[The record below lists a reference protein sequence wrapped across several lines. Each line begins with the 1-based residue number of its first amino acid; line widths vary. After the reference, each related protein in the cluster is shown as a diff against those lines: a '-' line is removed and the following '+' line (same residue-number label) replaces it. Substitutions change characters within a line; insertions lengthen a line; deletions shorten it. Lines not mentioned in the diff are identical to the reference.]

1 MADVIKDI
9 DVNDA
14 LSVGWHVVV
23 PFSVRGAAANG
34 DRQTVQMFPLTAHG
48 RFRKPM
54 AWAIQAM
61 ASLGFYDSNYDNCA
75 RHLNCAPAVRDIVAA
90 ATSANTKNTC
100 RPSHHAFQVR

>member
-1 MADVIKDI
+1 MADVITEL

-54 AWAIQAM
+54 AWAIQVM
-61 ASLGFYDSNYDNCA
+61 TSLGFCDRNYDNCA
-75 RHLNCAPAVRDIVAA
+75 RHLNCVPVVRDIVAA
-90 ATSANTKNTC
+90 ATSAKHTR
-100 RPSHHAFQVR
+100 RPPHHEIQVR